1 MKMKWIGRH
10 DGFTL
15 IEVLIALV
23 VFSVGALGALGLLSV
38 VLNGNKD
45 AQVLTEATAA
55 ARSEMERIMGQTGST
70 LAECTGTC
78 TAYNAGACSYNNNCW
93 REVRSA
99 PNGSV
104 FQVDNHRQV
113 GSTAVTVRVA
123 VRYPRSRDAR
133 GIVNGGSPPAGWTDC
148 LATPENCK
156 TLFFYNQKVK

>member
-1 MKMKWIGRH
+1 MRRIGGR

-15 IEVLIALV
+15 LEVLIALFI
-23 VFSVGALGALGLLSV
+23 FSVGALGALGLLSV
-38 VLNGNKD
+38 VMSGNKD

-70 LAECTGTC
+70 LSECTGTC
-78 TAYNAGACSYNNNCW
+78 SAYNGGACSYNNNCW

-99 PNGSV
+99 PTGSV

-113 GSTAVTVRVA
+113 GSSAVTVRVA
-123 VRYPRSRDAR
+123 VRYPKSRDAR
-133 GIVNGGSPPAGWTDC
+133 GILNGGTPPADWTDC

-156 TLFFYNQKVK
+156 ALFFYNQKVK